1 MTMLTA
7 VNPATGAV
15 VRETPAAT
23 ADEIT
28 AVLERSNA
36 AYPAWKRTGFAE
48 RADVLRAAANYMR
61 EHVEEL
67 APLMTEE
74 MGKPIGEARGEVN
87 KAAWAAEH
95 YADHAEGYLAEEHI
109 ASDAASSYVQYL
121 PLGPVLG
128 ILPWNAPFWVAFR
141 FCAPALM
148 AGNTCVM
155 KHDPHVPGCAAAIE
169 EVFRAVG
176 APDGVFQTL
185 HARTEDV
192 EGVIRDPRIRA
203 VSFTGS
209 DRAGSQVA
217 AIAASEIKP
226 AVLELGGSDPQIVLA
241 DADLEQAAEVSALS
255 RIINAGQSCIA
266 AKRVIVER
274 SVHDRF
280 VELLT
285 ERLAALTVGDPRED
299 TTDVGPIARP
309 ELRENL
315 HRQVTS
321 SVDAGAQLVLGG
333 TLPEGPGYFYPATLL
348 TRVQS
353 GMAACT
359 EETFGPVAV
368 VMSADDA
375 EDALAIANDTPYGLG
390 ASIWTTTE
398 RGEQMAAR
406 IEAGQVSVN
415 GIVKTDPRLP
425 SGGIKRSGYGREL
438 GPHGIK
444 EFVNAQQVWVG
455 PAQS

>member
-128 ILPWNAPFWVAFR
+128 ILPWNAPFWLAFR
-141 FCAPALM
+141 FASPALM
-148 AGNTCVM
+148 AGNTAVM